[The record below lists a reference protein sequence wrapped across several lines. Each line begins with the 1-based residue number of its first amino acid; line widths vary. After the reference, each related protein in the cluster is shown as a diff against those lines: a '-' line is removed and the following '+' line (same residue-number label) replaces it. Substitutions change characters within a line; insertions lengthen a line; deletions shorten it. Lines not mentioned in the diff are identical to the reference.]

1 MAVRIRKMQNGDYI
15 WLQAAPY
22 NPAMTE
28 PDAPRHFLPDF
39 CAIGMLFAVV
49 ISAELL
55 AVVLTLGAAVGL
67 DDFWAELSVRSLF
80 VQWIAIGATA
90 VLCVTKPLLRPLG
103 HATTGLAAWTLVM
116 ATASGLSLL
125 ALWLDPHLAEPAGT
139 VPFLVR
145 TLGVTAIV
153 AAIVLRYLYEQHCQR
168 QREVA
173 EAQARFAALQA
184 RIRPHFLFNSMNTIA
199 NLTRA
204 DPARAETVVEDLSEL
219 FRASL
224 ADPSSLSTLG
234 EELELAEGYLR
245 IEAQRLGE
253 RLVVDWDLQ
262 DLPAAAPVPKLLL
275 QPLLENAVY
284 HGIERAVEGGS
295 ITISGRYRRGV
306 VNLAIRN
313 TLPGEQAEPRTGHRI
328 AQANVRDRLAALY
341 GDAAGMVVG
350 RVENDYQVRLH
361 FPYQEQREAAD

>member
-1 MAVRIRKMQNGDYI
+1 
-15 WLQAAPY
+15 
-22 NPAMTE
+22 
-28 PDAPRHFLPDF
+28 
-39 CAIGMLFAVV
+39 
-49 ISAELL
+49 
-55 AVVLTLGAAVGL
+55 
-67 DDFWAELSVRSLF
+67 
-80 VQWIAIGATA
+80 
-90 VLCVTKPLLRPLG
+90 VLCLAKRLLKPLG
-103 HATTGLAAWTLVM
+103 HTATGLTAWGLVM
-116 ATASGLSLL
+116 LTATALALL
-125 ALWLDPHLAEPAGT
+125 ALWIEPHLAEPAGPM
-139 VPFLVR
+139 PFLIR

-153 AAIVLRYLYEQHCQR
+153 TALVLRYLYEQHCQR

-204 DPARAETVVEDLSEL
+204 DPARAETVVEDLAEL

-253 RLVVDWDLQ
+253 RLAVHWDLQ
-262 DLPAAAPVPKLLL
+262 DLPLAAPVPKLLL

-284 HGIERAVEGGS
+284 HGIERAVEGGAV
-295 ITISGRYRRGV
+295 TISGRYRRGV

-313 TLPGEQAEPRTGHRI
+313 TLPGEQVEPRSGHRI
-328 AQANVRDRLAALY
+328 AQSNVRDRLTALY
-341 GDAAGMVVG
+341 GDDAGMVVG
-350 RVENDYQVRLH
+350 RVEDDYQVRLH
-361 FPYQEQREAAD
+361 FPFDGNGEADDACAS

>member
-1 MAVRIRKMQNGDYI
+1 MS
-15 WLQAAPY
+15 
-22 NPAMTE
+22 E
-28 PDAPRHFLPDF
+28 PDRPRHFLPDF

-55 AVVLTLGAAVGL
+55 AVVLTLGASATL
-67 DDFWAELSVRSLF
+67 DHFWAELSVRSLF

-90 VLCVTKPLLRPLG
+90 VLCLARRLLRPLG
-103 HATTGLAAWTLVM
+103 HTATGLTAWALVM
-116 ATASGLSLL
+116 LTATGLGLL
-125 ALWLDPHLAEPAGT
+125 ALWLDPHLAEPAGAL
-139 VPFLVR
+139 PFMVR

-168 QREVA
+168 ERELA

-204 DPARAETVVEDLSEL
+204 DPARAEAVVEDLSEL

-224 ADPSSLSTLG
+224 ADPASLSTLG

-253 RLVVDWDLQ
+253 RLAVQWDLQ
-262 DLPAAAPVPKLLL
+262 DLPAGAPVPKLLL

-313 TLPGEQAEPRTGHRI
+313 TLPAEQGEPRSGHRI
-328 AQANVRDRLAALY
+328 AQSNVRDRLTALY

-350 RVENDYQVRLH
+350 RVEDDYQVRLH
-361 FPYQEQREAAD
+361 FPYDGNAEQAD